1 MWRARAG
8 LHEPGATVDLQ
19 TWEEVNSMA
28 DKKREEKKDVGKKPD
43 KEKETK

>member
-1 MWRARAG
+1 VCTSPAQPSTSR
-8 LHEPGATVDLQ
+8 PGR
-19 TWEEVNSMA
+19 EVNAMA

>member
-1 MWRARAG
+1 VAGSSPCARARRNPSTSR
-8 LHEPGATVDLQ
+8 PGR
-19 TWEEVNSMA
+19 EVNSMA